1 MTAFPLAV
9 RLQKEMARY
18 ERAISPRNGLTRRQ
32 SRAMKQSAFDT
43 VALLT
48 KAHDRA
54 GLIAAFRDEGGPED
68 ASKIAAA
75 SLVSFCL
82 PEATPADR
90 YTSLNVMKASL
101 RVLAECAQAAAA
113 APAPQAPAIPAQP
126 VGHDRKDVFG

>member
-43 VALLT
+43 VARLIA
-48 KAHDRA
+48 AHDRA
-54 GLIAAFRDEGGPED
+54 GLVAAFMDAGGPQD

-75 SLVSFCL
+75 SLLSFCL

-101 RVLAECAQAAAA
+101 RVLAESAQAATAA
-113 APAPQAPAIPAQP
+113 APAAKPAQP
-126 VGHDRKDVFG
+126 VGHERKDLFG